1 MRKLFL
7 LILLS
12 VCSFSAIHAEMTW
25 KLSQTGTL
33 TISGTEMPDYEALD
47 DVPWFFDRDNVKKVV
62 IENGVTYIGRDA
74 FIGCRYLTYVSIPN
88 SVTRIGEKA
97 FAGCSSLVSITIPES
112 VTSLGAYA
120 FSHCSGLTAIT
131 IPNSVT
137 SIGDYAFANC
147 NSLTS
152 FTFPNSVT
160 SVGNYVFDGCPNLIS
175 ITIPESVTSLGDVMF
190 KGHCSIESITN
201 YATTPQVVV
210 DAHTLP
216 EYKYTILHV
225 LPGYKAIYE
234 ADSYWQAFTIVE
246 DAGTTG
252 IDDVEGPATISE
264 DKIFSISGRRLDKA
278 AKGVNIINGK
288 KVLAK

>member
-1 MRKLFL
+1 MRKSFL

-25 KLSQTGTL
+25 KLSRTGTL

-88 SVTRIGEKA
+88 TVTSIGEKA

-201 YATTPQVVV
+201 YATTPQEVEV
-210 DAHTLP
+210 HTLP
-216 EYKYTILHV
+216 EYKYTTLHV

-234 ADSYWQAFTIVE
+234 AAKYWQAFTIVE
-246 DAGTTG
+246 DATTG
-252 IDDVEGPATISE
+252 IDAVEGPATISE
-264 DKIFSISGRRLDKA
+264 DKIFSISGQRLDKV

-288 KVLAK
+288 KVMVK